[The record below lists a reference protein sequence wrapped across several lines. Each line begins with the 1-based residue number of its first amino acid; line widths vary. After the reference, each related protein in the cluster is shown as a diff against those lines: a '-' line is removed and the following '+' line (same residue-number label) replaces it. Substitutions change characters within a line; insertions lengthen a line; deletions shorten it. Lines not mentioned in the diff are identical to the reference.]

1 VRYAL
6 NAAEGSRDPDAP
18 HHDIANATPYLFG
31 EERLAEAATRLA
43 SRPRTR

>member
-18 HHDIANATPYLFG
+18 HHAIANATPYLFG
-31 EERLAEAATRLA
+31 ADRLSEAVARLSGA
-43 SRPRTR
+43 RRGA